1 MKLIDALLATKPNS
15 LLLWMDSVHGKITLG
30 DLRSFCID
38 QQLEKWHGRRLALDQ
53 MSTLDLVAALSI
65 LDGVAESILVLP
77 SEVDELTKQKYLDD
91 HGSEVVLQGD
101 MFGFTQWFAAQ
112 QGQKTEPKP
121 IPTTKSTNSK
131 QTAWYLPTSGTT
143 GTPKL
148 IAHSMESLTRSIKKR
163 QVPEEFRW
171 GGLYSYRRFAGI
183 QVFLQCLSNG
193 TPLVLTE
200 DTSELNSRIETLI
213 QNGCNCLSATPSM
226 WRKLAMSPLF
236 DRLNLKQITLGGEI
250 VDQAILDT
258 LAKTFPAARIT
269 HIYASTEAGVGF
281 AVSDGKAGFPAA
293 YLKINPFG
301 VQLKIESDGCL
312 YLKDSTE
319 QSIHIDWL
327 NSGDL
332 VRKENDR
339 VYFLGRLNGSINV
352 GGNKVM
358 PEEVEAIISQVPG
371 VGFVYVRGR
380 KNPILG
386 QLVEA
391 VVTPLPGEE
400 LNPQLK
406 REILDFCKANLEPF
420 KVPAFIVQGESVNLS
435 ATGKVVRV

>member
-1 MKLIDALLATKPNS
+1 MKLIDALLTSQPSSQLVWIDS
-15 LLLWMDSVHGKITLG
+15 LYGQITVG
-30 DLRSFCID
+30 ELRRFCAN
-38 QQLEKWHGRRLALDQ
+38 QQVAKWHGRRIALDE
-53 MSTLDLVAALSI
+53 MSALDLLAALSI

-77 SEVDELTKQKYLDD
+77 SEVDEPTKQKYLDD
-91 HGSEVVLQGD
+91 HRSEVVLQGD
-101 MFGFTQWFAAQ
+101 LLAFTPWLVAQ
-112 QGQKTEPKP
+112 RHTQATFPANEVAE
-121 IPTTKSTNSK
+121 STR
-131 QTAWYLPTSGTT
+131 TLDTVWYLPTSGTT

-148 IAHSMESLTRSIKKR
+148 IAHSAKTLTRSIKNK
-163 QVPEEFRW
+163 QVSTEFRW

-183 QVFLQCLSNG
+183 QVFLQCLGNG
-193 TPLVLTE
+193 APLIVTE
-200 DTSELNSRIETLI
+200 DTSDLNSRLETLI

-226 WRKLAMSPLF
+226 WRKLAMSPLL

-250 VDQAILDT
+250 VDQAILDM

-281 AVSDGKAGFPAA
+281 AVSDGKAGFPAS
-293 YLKINPFG
+293 YLETNPFG

-319 QSIHIDWL
+319 QSVQSDWL

-332 VRKENDR
+332 VKHDDSR
-339 VYFLGRLNGSINV
+339 VYFLGRANGSINV

-358 PEEVEAIISQVPG
+358 PEEVEAVISQVPG
-371 VGFVYVRGR
+371 VGFVFVRGR

-391 VVTPLPGEE
+391 VVTPVPGEE
-400 LNPQLK
+400 LNPQL
-406 REILDFCKANLEPF
+406 
-420 KVPAFIVQGESVNLS
+420 
-435 ATGKVVRV
+435 